1 MTNMGDFT
9 DERGKSM
16 NRGENEKTID
26 IPWIREHFPEDENA
40 AKTKDDTLT
49 DTEFITRVLE
59 LEGK

>member
-1 MTNMGDFT
+1 
-9 DERGKSM
+9 M

-26 IPWIREHFPEDENA
+26 IPWIKERFPEDENA
-40 AKTKDDTLT
+40 AKTKDDALT

>member
-1 MTNMGDFT
+1 
-9 DERGKSM
+9 M

-26 IPWIREHFPEDENA
+26 IPWIKEHFPEDENT
-40 AKTKDDTLT
+40 AKTKDDALT